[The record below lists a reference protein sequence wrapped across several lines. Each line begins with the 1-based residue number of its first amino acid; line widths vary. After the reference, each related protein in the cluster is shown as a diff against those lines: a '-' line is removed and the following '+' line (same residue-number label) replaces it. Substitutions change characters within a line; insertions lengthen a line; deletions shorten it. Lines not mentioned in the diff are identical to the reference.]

1 MEVEWGETGTV
12 FTRRVNLSVSFR
24 GTLGF
29 TVQKAS
35 PHFLP
40 QLGWRRVIYC
50 ANWGG
55 VGWGGAGGGHHLLP
69 RLPTGPRQP
78 RCPSLAGRLSYFSR
92 FCFLAS
98 EILGIFSFLS
108 FWILAFQKSPF
119 TGLIRGLWE
128 GVKVIHIFNPTP
140 FDGEPVSFNM

>member
-1 MEVEWGETGTV
+1 MLT
-12 FTRRVNLSVSFR
+12 
-24 GTLGF
+24 
-29 TVQKAS
+29 
-35 PHFLP
+35 
-40 QLGWRRVIYC
+40 
-50 ANWGG
+50 G
-55 VGWGGAGGGHHLLP
+55 VGWGGVGQGEGTTCFPDFPLA
-69 RLPTGPRQP
+69 PRQP